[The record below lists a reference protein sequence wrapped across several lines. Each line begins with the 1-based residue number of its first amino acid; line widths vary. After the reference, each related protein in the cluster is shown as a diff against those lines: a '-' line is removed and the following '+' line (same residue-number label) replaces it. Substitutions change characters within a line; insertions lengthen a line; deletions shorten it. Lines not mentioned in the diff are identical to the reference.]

1 MLQVSLTPKLAS
13 THNTHQLSPTGVT
26 PRLQGLVFETL
37 QSWLQAGELDATL
50 IAQSPLFGFAF
61 EALSNIQLF
70 DHAVDVVCDLIHE
83 TQEVEDNVEVVQ
95 LIVPRVIALRDTFHR
110 AVASEDDDAVRGF
123 CRIFT
128 EAGETY
134 RQLILAHPDT
144 FLPLVQVIG
153 ECSAYHDLDIVPITF
168 GFWWKLAQA
177 LGKQAEHGDNPE
189 SSQYA
194 PFLEVYSKL
203 QESMTV
209 HLRFPEDESSQTA
222 EARDEFRSFRH
233 RMGDTLKDCCSV
245 LGANVCMKRAYDA
258 VMAAMQKG
266 SAVSWQEIEAPLFS
280 IRAMGAQV
288 DPTDNSVLPLIM
300 DMLPTLPRHTRI
312 QYAAILVISR
322 YTHWIAAHPQYLPFQ
337 LNYISEGFNVTEN
350 DVSLAAAL
358 AMKFMC
364 MDCQEHLVPY
374 LGQLHGFVTTAGLKL
389 TLEEKIDVAEA
400 IGYVI
405 ASMDQAEAAE
415 ALQKFTQPLLEQ
427 LQGACT
433 GPLLLTREELDPVV
447 GKSADVACKGNRT
460 R

>member
-1 MLQVSLTPKLAS
+1 VSCGSSITRGIELTRFRPRYS
-13 THNTHQLSPTGVT
+13 GVT
-26 PRLQGLVFETL
+26 ARLQGLVFETL
-37 QSWLQAGELDATL
+37 RSWLQAGELDATL
-50 IAQSPLFGFAF
+50 IARSPLFAFAF
-61 EALSNIQLF
+61 DALGNIELF

-95 LIVPRVIALRDTFHR
+95 LIVPRVIALRDVFHQ
-110 AVASEDDDAVRGF
+110 AVSSEEDDSVRGF

-168 GFWWKLAQA
+168 DFWWKLAQA
-177 LGKQAEHGDNPE
+177 LGKQAEHGDNPA

-194 PFLEVYSKL
+194 PFMEVYSKL

-222 EARDEFRSFRH
+222 ESRDEFRAFRH

-245 LGANVCMKRAYDA
+245 LGANVCMKRAYDS
-258 VMAAMQKG
+258 VMAALQKG
-266 SAVSWQEIEAPLFS
+266 PAASWQEIEAPLFS

-288 DPTDNSVLPLIM
+288 DPSDDSVLPMIM
-300 DMLPTLPRHTRI
+300 DMLPGLPKHTRI

-337 LNYISEGFNVTEN
+337 LSYISEGFSVTEN
-350 DVSLAAAL
+350 DVSLAAAM

-364 MDCQEHLVPY
+364 QDCQAHLVPY
-374 LGQLHGFVTTAGLKL
+374 LGQLHSFVTTAGLSL
-389 TLEEKIDVAEA
+389 TMEEKIDVAEA

-405 ASMDQAEAAE
+405 ASMGQAEAAE
-415 ALQKFTQPLLEQ
+415 ALQKFTQPLLEM
-427 LQGACT
+427 LQSAT
-433 GPLLLTREELDPVV
+433 GGPRLLTRNELDPVV
-447 GKSADVACKGNRT
+447 GK
-460 R
+460 

>member
-1 MLQVSLTPKLAS
+1 MSQ
-13 THNTHQLSPTGVT
+13 TGVT

-95 LIVPRVIALRDTFHR
+95 LIVPRVIALRETFHQ

-177 LGKQAEHGDNPE
+177 LGKQAEHGDNPAA
-189 SSQYA
+189 SQYA

-209 HLRFPEDESSQTA
+209 HLRFPEDEASQTA

-258 VMAAMQKG
+258 VMTAMQKG

-405 ASMDQAEAAE
+405 ASMGQAEAAE

-447 GKSADVACKGNRT
+447 GKSANVARKKYCT